1 MVFDRLSTWL
11 IAAFNGEFLRWEG
24 MRPKEQEGLYDP
36 SEESDADTDR
46 KRSVEGR
53 GRKMLRR
60 GLEALGENI
69 IVL

>member
-1 MVFDRLSTWL
+1 
-11 IAAFNGEFLRWEG
+11 